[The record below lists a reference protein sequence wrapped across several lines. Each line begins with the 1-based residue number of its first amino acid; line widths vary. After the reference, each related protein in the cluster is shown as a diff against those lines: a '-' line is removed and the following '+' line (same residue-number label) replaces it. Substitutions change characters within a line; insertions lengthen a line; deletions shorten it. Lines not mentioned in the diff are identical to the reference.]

1 MVETMKEHEIVE
13 EILYLVNAHPNDQT
27 LGNRVREFMNNLP
40 NHKKVI
46 PTSEEYLRG
55 QIELEKKYVTNYER
69 AQTELEK
76 ENRRFTKRSDREL
89 VIQAMINKYGRN
101 NK

>member
-1 MVETMKEHEIVE
+1 MTDKEI
-13 EILYLVNAHPNDQT
+13 IKGIQDLVKAYPNDQT